1 MVKALLVE
9 DDDLTRRM
17 LAMTLEGFGCTT
29 DLARDGLEGIGVFS
43 KSLRDGEPYDIV
55 FCDIM
60 MPRMDGLKAIEI
72 MRELEQKA
80 GVTDANESH
89 IVMVTAVEDKNSVFT
104 AMFKGRA
111 YAYIVKPVKT
121 EDIEREVAHVAKRKK
136 THTP

>member
-9 DDDLTRRM
+9 DDDLTRKM
-17 LAMTLEGFGCTT
+17 LAMTLEGFGCVTH
-29 DLARDGLEGIGVFS
+29 LAKDGLDGVGVFS
-43 KSLRDGEPYDIV
+43 KALRDGEPYDIV

-80 GVTDANESH
+80 GIADADEAH

-111 YAYIVKPVKT
+111 YSYIIKPVKT
-121 EDIEREVAHVAKRKK
+121 TDIEREIAHVTKRKQG
-136 THTP
+136 TP

>member
-1 MVKALLVE
+1 MVRALLVE

-17 LAMTLEGFGCTT
+17 LAMTLEGVGCTT
-29 DLARDGLEGIGVFS
+29 DLAKDGLEGIGVFS
-43 KSLRDGEPYDIV
+43 KALRDGEPYDIV

-80 GVTDANESH
+80 GVDAANESH

-121 EDIEREVAHVAKRKK
+121 EDIEREVAHVAKRKNS
-136 THTP
+136 HTT